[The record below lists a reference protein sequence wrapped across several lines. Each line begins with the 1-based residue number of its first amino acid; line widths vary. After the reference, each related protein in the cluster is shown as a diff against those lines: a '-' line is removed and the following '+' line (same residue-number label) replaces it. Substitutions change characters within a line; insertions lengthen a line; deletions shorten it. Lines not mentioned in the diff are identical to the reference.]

1 MARKKGGGHGGGH
14 GWYVTFADLM
24 GLLMMFFVTLT
35 AFSTMDKQKLQ
46 TVAGSMREAFGTQTQ
61 FRYSGM
67 VEVDGLPTRQKLKH
81 VGQIDPKDA
90 TDNPAP
96 TDPET
101 EKDNNLRSR
110 DLEFALAAASLRQ
123 ALQDLPE
130 ITEVSKNI
138 VMEETK
144 QGLDISLID
153 QDGRA
158 MFPEGMKEP
167 VERARRVLLQLAGPL
182 KQMPYRI
189 TITGHTA
196 ATRAPPRPG
205 YGPWDLSADRANA
218 VRQILEE
225 AGVPS
230 SQVFSVAGKADTEP
244 MFPDDPYLSAN
255 RRVTLTLMKEA
266 PPLPTG
272 FTP

>member
-35 AFSTMDKQKLQ
+35 AFSTLDKPKLQ
-46 TVAGSMREAFGTQTQ
+46 VVAGSMREAFGSQTQ
-61 FRYSGM
+61 FNFAGL
-67 VEVDGLPTRQKLKH
+67 VEVDGLPTRAKLKN
-81 VGQIDPKDA
+81 VGRIDPKDSSD
-90 TDNPAP
+90 TTAP
-96 TDPET
+96 HDPDADSE
-101 EKDNNLRSR
+101 NGMRSP

-130 ITEVSKNI
+130 ISEISKNI
-138 VMEETK
+138 VLEETK
-144 QGLDISLID
+144 SGLDIAIVD

-167 VERARRVLLQLAGPL
+167 VERARRMLSRLAAQL

-189 TITGHTA
+189 QITGHTA
-196 ATRAPPRPG
+196 ATRTPPRPG

-218 VRQILEE
+218 VRQVLEE
-225 AGVPS
+225 AGVPGT
-230 SQVFSVAGKADTEP
+230 QIFSVTGKADTEP
-244 MFPDDPYLSAN
+244 LFPDDPYLSAN

-266 PPLPTG
+266 PPLPPG
-272 FTP
+272 FKP